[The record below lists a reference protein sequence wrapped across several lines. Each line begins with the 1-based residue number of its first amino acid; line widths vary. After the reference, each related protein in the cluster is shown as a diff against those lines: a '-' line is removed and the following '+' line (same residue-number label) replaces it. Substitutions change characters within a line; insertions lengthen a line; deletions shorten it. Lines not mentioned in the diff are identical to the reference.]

1 MVRNSLYILSFL
13 ALFLLAHSTYAT
25 HLVGGFINYQRI
37 GESSSGVQY
46 TITIT
51 SYRDCKPGSIPFPD
65 DIEVCVYHRGTNRLT
80 GSYVFPYITKEKVNP
95 VGRTDCPEATSVCL
109 ERAIFQRTIVL
120 PKNSFGYF
128 VKWEICCRNTQVN
141 LRNDQNGQPFI
152 GQTYQTIIPD
162 TYLDNSS
169 PYFLD
174 VPVPFICVNDTV
186 EINNYAIDPDGDK
199 LVYKLATP
207 WYGASIS
214 NNYPGCASTYSAPQA
229 IRNID
234 YAGGYS
240 GAFPFGTNG
249 HSEINANNGIARF
262 MARQIGNYAVAIDL
276 EEWRNGKL
284 LSTTRLDLQILVI
297 NCTPNNK
304 PTIASSSRSFTV
316 VAGDRLCFNVTGN
329 DRDNQNLLLS
339 GQGDLLTGANGF
351 KGTRATFANASGQR
365 TVTSQFCWQTDCD
378 QASTTP
384 YIFTARVIDDGC
396 PSKFTFV
403 NFEILVTPFTGRS
416 QISGPQNVCQ
426 GAKGVPYTINTT
438 ANTSGELVG
447 HTLDVSVLNGTLV
460 SQTLTELVIDWD
472 DDVTSGKITVTP
484 VSRYGCPG
492 DTVEYTVNLQPSPP
506 KPIILPSA
514 IDTVCEN
521 TNRVYSVQAIG
532 GMTYN
537 WWVSN
542 GSVLGSSTNNSVNIT
557 WSTPGNASAKV
568 VQYNVFGCPSDTST
582 VLVWVSKPLTSDI
595 VGRTTVCPNSSG
607 IQYRSNDS
615 EPGSTFYWEVV
626 GGVITGSNSSN
637 SITVNWGNPG
647 IGYVKVIEINRFG
660 CKGDTV
666 RLDVEKTYDLI
677 ANTILGDTDICE
689 NTLNQV
695 FMVPVTPN
703 TTYAWTVNGGTITS
717 GQGTSAIT
725 VDWGVAGTG
734 SVSMYETSFDLV
746 NNRSCVSNITS
757 RIVNIRPYP
766 TADTIL
772 GVREICQF
780 SPNGTYTVNGM
791 PGSSYVWSINGDTS
805 DIQGQGTQT
814 IQFTFDQEGV
824 FNIRVE
830 ELSEFGCIGDPIF
843 ETVIVH
849 PKPRTTPIIG
859 DSVICSPNLLNY
871 PYSTSGFSDSRFD
884 WFISGGL
891 PVAPSATSSI
901 SVNWTGQQNNTIKVL
916 ETSRFGCVGDTI
928 TLNVFYD
935 NPSIYLRYITVNPP
949 PLQDDGIDVH
959 WSLVNA
965 PRYNNQMF
973 IERRRAGTS
982 DLFVTV
988 GTVSGSSV
996 HFNHF
1001 NTNNDSNAWDY
1012 RVRGFDLCGRA
1023 IYTNVHTNV
1032 FLSGY
1037 KPGTYS
1043 VVMNFTPY
1051 LGWGTANI
1059 RYDVYRMLKNSGGYE
1074 LYESNVTDFNIAYE
1088 NGLEYYTQCYR
1099 ISATKIGTDTVSW
1112 SNDICFNFEPTL
1124 FITDAFSPNVDE
1136 VNDKFSVKGGALKTF
1151 NFMIYNRWGEK
1162 LYETDDLNFA
1172 WDGTY
1177 KGQDQPQD
1185 VYMFYCYY
1193 TGFDGKK
1200 YSTKGTITLLR

>member
-1 MVRNSLYILSFL
+1 MVKKLLHIPFVL
-13 ALFLLAHSTYAT
+13 AFLFLVNTSLAT

-65 DIEVCVYHRGTNRLT
+65 DIEVCVYHRGTNKLT
-80 GSYVFPYITKEKVNP
+80 GSYVFPYIKKEKVNP

-109 ERAIFQRTIVL
+109 EKAIFQKTIVL

-186 EINNYAIDPDGDK
+186 ELNNYAIDPDGDK

-214 NNYPGCASTYSAPQA
+214 NNYPGCASNYSPPQT
-229 IRNID
+229 IKTTD
-234 YAGGYS
+234 YASGYS
-240 GAFPFGTNG
+240 GTFPFGTDG
-249 HSEINANNGIARF
+249 YSIINSSTGITTF
-262 MARQIGNYAVAIDL
+262 MAKRIGNYAVAIDL
-276 EEWRNGKL
+276 EEWRDGKL
-284 LSTTRLDLQILVI
+284 LSVTRLDLQILVI

-304 PTIASSSRSFTV
+304 PTIASSKKTYTV
-316 VAGDRLCFNVTGN
+316 VAGDKLCFDVTGN
-329 DRDNQNLLLS
+329 DKDNQNLLLT

-351 KGTRATFANASGQR
+351 KGTKATFSPASGNKS
-365 TVTSQFCWQTDCD
+365 VTSQFCWQTDCD
-378 QASTTP
+378 QASPIP
-384 YIFTARVIDDGC
+384 YNFTAKVVDDGC

-403 NFEILVTPFTGRS
+403 NIEIIVTPFTGRS
-416 QISGPQNVCQ
+416 QITGPQNVCQ
-426 GAKGVPYTINTT
+426 GTKGTVYTINTT
-438 ANTSGELVG
+438 ANTPGELTG
-447 HTLDVSVLNGTLV
+447 HSLDVTVSNGTLV
-460 SQTLTELVIDWD
+460 SKTLTSLVIDWND
-472 DDVTSGKITVTP
+472 DASTGKITVTP
-484 VSRYGCPG
+484 FSRFGCPG
-492 DTVEYTVNLQPSPP
+492 DTTEYVVTLQPSPP
-506 KPIILPSA
+506 KPVPLPSV

-521 TNRVYSVQAIG
+521 TSKSYNVQVIA
-532 GMTYN
+532 GMTYR

-542 GSVLGSSTNNSVNIT
+542 GSIVGSNTNNSVNVV
-557 WSTPGNASAKV
+557 WSIPGNAFAKV
-568 VQYNVFGCPSDTST
+568 VQYNAFGCPSDTA
-582 VLVWVSKPLTSDI
+582 VINVWISKPLTSNV
-595 VGRTTVCPNSSG
+595 VGRTTVCPNSKG
-607 IQYRSNDS
+607 IQYSSNDS
-615 EPGSTFYWEVV
+615 EPGSTFYWEVS
-626 GGVITGSNSSN
+626 GGTITGSNTSN
-637 SITVNWGNPG
+637 SITVDWGNEG
-647 IGYVKVIEINRFG
+647 LGYVKVIEINRFG

-666 RLDVEKTYDLI
+666 RLNVEKTYDLI
-677 ANTILGDTDICE
+677 ADVIQGDTDICE
-689 NTLNQV
+689 NTLNQI
-695 FMVPVTPN
+695 FFVPVTAN
-703 TTYAWTVNGGTITS
+703 TTYSWTVSGGTITS
-717 GQGTSAIT
+717 GQGTSSIT
-725 VDWGVAGTG
+725 VDWGAAGSG

-746 NNRSCVSNITS
+746 NNRTCVSNIVTRLVS
-757 RIVNIRPYP
+757 IRPYP
-766 TADTIL
+766 SADSIF
-772 GVREICQF
+772 GVREICQYN
-780 SPNGTYTVNGM
+780 PDGTYTINGM
-791 PGSSYVWSINGDTS
+791 PGSTYIWSVNGDTS
-805 DIQGQGTQT
+805 NIQGQGTQS
-814 IQFTFDQEGV
+814 IQFKYTKEGTFT
-824 FNIRVE
+824 IKVE
-830 ELSEFGCIGDPIF
+830 EISQYGCEGNPVTAI
-843 ETVIVH
+843 VIVH
-849 PKPRTTPIIG
+849 PKPRTTPILG

-871 PYSTSGFSDSRFD
+871 QYSTTGFNNSRFD
-884 WFISGGL
+884 WFINGGN
-891 PVAPSATSSI
+891 PVTPGNLNTI
-901 SVNWTGQQNNTIKVL
+901 NVNWNGQQNNTIKVL
-916 ETSRFGCVGDTI
+916 ETSLFGCVGDTI
-928 TLNVFYD
+928 RLNVFYD
-935 NPSIYLRYITVNPP
+935 NPSLYLRYITVNPP
-949 PLQDDGIDVH
+949 PLQDDGMDVY

-965 PRYNNQMF
+965 PRYNNQLF
-973 IERRRAGTS
+973 IERRKAGTS

-988 GTVSGSSV
+988 GTVSGSEI

-1001 NTNNDSNAWDY
+1001 NTMNDSNAWDY
-1012 RVRGFDLCGRA
+1012 RVRGYDLCGRA

-1051 LGWGTANI
+1051 LGWGSANI

-1074 LYESNVTDFNIAYE
+1074 LYESNVTDFNIAYN

-1099 ISATKIGTDTVSW
+1099 ISATKVGTDTVSW

-1124 FITDAFSPNVDE
+1124 FIPDAFSPNADD
-1136 VNDKFSVKGGALKTF
+1136 VNDKFGVQGGALKTF

-1162 LYETDDLNFA
+1162 LYETDDLSFT

-1193 TGFDGKK
+1193 TGFDGKR